1 MRGSRLSNTNDSI
14 TVGVEAVDA
23 AMETLVKAG
32 AASVRDKRTLF
43 GHPVGLF
50 VLFFTEMW
58 ERFSFYGMRVL
69 LVLYMTKHLIDQT
82 QAGGYVFGF
91 GALRSFIEGMHG
103 PLNTQ
108 PLASAIYGLYTGCVY
123 LTPLFGGMLADRILG
138 QRKTV
143 LVGGVLM
150 AIGHFLMA
158 IESMFLLALLFLIIG
173 NGCFKPNISTQV
185 GSLYP
190 EGDPRRDSAFT
201 IFYMG
206 INLGAFFAPL
216 VCGTLGQVYGW
227 HYGFSAAG
235 VGMIIGLMVYL
246 FGQRFL
252 ATDQHTIDQ
261 EAHAKVEK
269 MTTKEWRAV
278 IGLLALGILNIVFWG
293 VYEQQGNTLQIFA
306 DKNVNWEILGWSMP
320 TTWYQSLN
328 PMFIFVFAPLLIG
341 LWRQQSNAKKE
352 PSSVGKMAI
361 GCTLLALSFMVLIPA
376 TQGMTED
383 TKISFLWL
391 VASTLVLTIGELYIS
406 PIGLSL
412 VTKVAPKRLV
422 GLLMGVWF
430 LSVFFG
436 NTMGGYIGMF
446 YERMSRESFFIL
458 LAGLSVAVSL
468 AIFTLKKPLKNAIG
482 HDI

>member
-1 MRGSRLSNTNDSI
+1 MSNTIN
-14 TVGVEAVDA
+14 VGVEAADA
-23 AMETLVKAG
+23 AMETLKATG

-58 ERFSFYGMRVL
+58 ERFSYYGMRVL
-69 LVLYMTKHLIDQT
+69 LVLYMTKYLIDQT
-82 QAGGYVFGF
+82 QAGAYVFGF
-91 GALRSFIEGMHG
+91 GALRAFIETMFG
-103 PLNTQ
+103 PLGTQ
-108 PLASAIYGLYTGCVY
+108 PLASQIYGMYTGLVY
-123 LTPLFGGMLADRILG
+123 LTPLFGGLLADRILG

-143 LVGGVLM
+143 LIGGVLM

-158 IESMFLLALLFLIIG
+158 IESMFLLALMFLIVG

-227 HYGFSAAG
+227 HYGFGAAG

-261 EAHAKVEK
+261 TAHVKVEA
-269 MTTKEWRAV
+269 MTSKEWRAV
-278 IGLLALGILNIVFWG
+278 AGLLVLGVLNIVFWG

-306 DKNVNWEILGWSMP
+306 DKNVNWEVFGWSMP
-320 TTWYQSLN
+320 TTWFQSLN
-328 PMFIFVFAPLLIG
+328 PMFIFIFAPLLIG
-341 LWRQQSNAKKE
+341 LWNRQSKGKKE

-361 GCTLLALSFMVLIPA
+361 GCTLLAASFMVLIPA
-376 TQGMTED
+376 TQGMNAE

-391 VASTLVLTIGELYIS
+391 VASTLVLTIGELYVS

-436 NTMGGYIGMF
+436 NYMGGYIGMF
-446 YERMSRESFFIL
+446 YEKMSRESFFML
-458 LAGLSVAVSL
+458 LAGLAVAVSF
-468 AIFTLKKPLKNAIG
+468 AIFTLKRPLKNAIG